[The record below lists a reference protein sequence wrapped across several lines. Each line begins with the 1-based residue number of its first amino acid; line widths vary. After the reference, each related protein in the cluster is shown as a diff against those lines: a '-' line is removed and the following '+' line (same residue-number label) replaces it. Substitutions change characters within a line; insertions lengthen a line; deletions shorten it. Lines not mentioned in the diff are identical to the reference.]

1 MNFKE
6 VCKTALN
13 LVIICLCVG
22 AMLALANQLTIKKI
36 QENERKE
43 TEENRKKLIKS
54 ADKFVDMFKDD
65 KYKLNNEVIETL
77 KKNNVNSLVEAF
89 NKDGKPA
96 GYVVEASRD
105 GYSSKIK
112 IMYSVSPAPDF
123 KVMGMLIKKSAETP
137 GLGENIK
144 KDNFRNQF
152 KDKLLDEIVLGNPP
166 KIKAI
171 TGATI
176 SSRAVTRGV
185 HDSLQ
190 IIIKTLKEQGS
201 GNNKPGKKAEMKSSK
216 TSGDFSLFGSKAYA
230 CCKKIDPGLK
240 KLLPADKYVE
250 IIPGAYKAFKK
261 GEFIGYAI
269 RGSAKSYCGTI
280 IAGYAVDPNL
290 KILKATILQQN
301 ETPGYGE
308 KIEKADFLD
317 QFKGKTLKTLVF
329 KQSGKKSGKY
339 VSAVTGATIS
349 SKAAFEAVRNSL
361 KKFKNALKK

>member
-22 AMLALANQLTIKKI
+22 AILALANQLTIKKI

-77 KKNNVNSLVEAF
+77 KKNNINSLVEAF

-144 KDNFRNQF
+144 KDN
-152 KDKLLDEIVLGNPP
+152 P
-166 KIKAI
+166 KMYLI
-171 TGATI
+171 
-176 SSRAVTRGV
+176 
-185 HDSLQ
+185 
-190 IIIKTLKEQGS
+190 
-201 GNNKPGKKAEMKSSK
+201 
-216 TSGDFSLFGSKAYA
+216 
-230 CCKKIDPGLK
+230 
-240 KLLPADKYVE
+240 
-250 IIPGAYKAFKK
+250 
-261 GEFIGYAI
+261 
-269 RGSAKSYCGTI
+269 
-280 IAGYAVDPNL
+280 
-290 KILKATILQQN
+290 
-301 ETPGYGE
+301 
-308 KIEKADFLD
+308 
-317 QFKGKTLKTLVF
+317 
-329 KQSGKKSGKY
+329 
-339 VSAVTGATIS
+339 
-349 SKAAFEAVRNSL
+349 
-361 KKFKNALKK
+361 